1 MQTHKQESVR
11 LAPCK
16 SRGGKAATDLWQ
28 IQDPLCRRGACERLG
43 PTRRTVHKMKHR
55 NAYCGHYEGSKLA
68 ATSSVS
74 LCSCVLVED
83 SELVLDNLE
92 V

>member
-1 MQTHKQESVR
+1 MQTHKRESVR

-28 IQDPLCRRGACERLG
+28 TQDPLCRRGACERLG

-55 NAYCGHYEGSKLA
+55 NVYCGLYESSKLT
-68 ATSSVS
+68 ATSGVS
-74 LCSCVLVED
+74 LCMTLAED
-83 SELVLDNLE
+83 SELV
-92 V
+92 